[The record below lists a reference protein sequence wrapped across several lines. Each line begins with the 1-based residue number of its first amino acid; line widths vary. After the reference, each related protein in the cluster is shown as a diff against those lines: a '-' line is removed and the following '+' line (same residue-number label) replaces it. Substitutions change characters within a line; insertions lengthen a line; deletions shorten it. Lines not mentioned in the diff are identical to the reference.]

1 MSELAVRIAPD
12 AAALMRLAAEE
23 VARRAES
30 AVIAR
35 GRFTL
40 ALAGGSTPK
49 GLYAL
54 LADPTD
60 PFRARVP
67 WRQTH
72 VFFGDERHVPPDHP
86 DSNYGMARA
95 TLLAKV
101 PIPPENV
108 HRIRAERTDPAA
120 AALEYEQELRLVF
133 GPGPAGA
140 GPAVVPRGLGPGELP
155 RLDLVL
161 LGLGSDGHTASLFP
175 GATALEERTH
185 LAVATW
191 VERLKTHRITLTL
204 PVLGAAR
211 AVVFLV
217 AGAEKAERVAD
228 VLQGPGAALPAG
240 RVRPG
245 GELIWLLDSAAAAGL
260 RGQVEREAHP

>member
-1 MSELAVRIAPD
+1 MSELTVRIAPD
-12 AAALMRLAAEE
+12 AAVLMRLAAEE

-30 AVIAR
+30 AVAAR
-35 GRFTL
+35 GGFTL
-40 ALAGGSTPK
+40 ALSGGSTPK

-54 LADPTD
+54 LADPAEA
-60 PFRARVP
+60 FRARIP

-72 VFFGDERHVPPDHP
+72 VFFGDERPVPPDHP

-101 PIPPENV
+101 PVPPENV
-108 HRIRAERTDPAA
+108 HRIRAEQADPAA
-120 AALEYEQELRLVF
+120 AALEYEQELCLAF
-133 GPGPAGA
+133 EMGAAGTGPAET
-140 GPAVVPRGLGPGELP
+140 RGLEPGQLP

-175 GATALEERTH
+175 GTTALEERAH
-185 LAVATW
+185 LVVATW

-204 PVLGAAR
+204 PVLDAAR

-228 VLQGPGAALPAG
+228 VLQGSGAALPAS

-245 GELIWLLDSAAAAGL
+245 GELIWLLDTAAAAAL

>member
-1 MSELAVRIAPD
+1 VSERAVLIAPD
-12 AAALMRLAAEE
+12 SAALVRLAAEE

-40 ALAGGSTPK
+40 ALSGGSTPK
-49 GLYAL
+49 GLYTL
-54 LADPTD
+54 LADPAE
-60 PFRARVP
+60 PFRARIP

-120 AALEYEQELRLVF
+120 AALEYEQELRLAF
-133 GPGPAGA
+133 GMGGAGTGPAEARG
-140 GPAVVPRGLGPGELP
+140 GLGPGELP

-175 GATALEERTH
+175 GATALEERAH
-185 LAVATW
+185 LVVATW

-204 PVLGAAR
+204 PLLDAAR

-217 AGAEKAERVAD
+217 AGAEKAGRVAD
-228 VLQGPGAALPAG
+228 VLQGSGAALPAS

-245 GELIWLLDSAAAAGL
+245 GELIWLLDSAAAAAL
-260 RGQVEREAHP
+260 RGEREAHP

>member
-12 AAALMRLAAEE
+12 TGAFMRLAAEE

-30 AVIAR
+30 AVAAR

-40 ALAGGSTPK
+40 VLSGGSTPK
-49 GLYAL
+49 NLYAL
-54 LADPTD
+54 LADPTE
-60 PFRARVP
+60 PFRARIP

-86 DSNYGMARA
+86 DSNYRMARA

-108 HRIRAERTDPAA
+108 HRIHAERTDPAA
-120 AALEYEQELRLVF
+120 AALEYEVELSLVC
-133 GPGPAGA
+133 GTGPAGT
-140 GPAVVPRGLGPGELP
+140 GPAVAPRRLDPGELP

-175 GATALEERTH
+175 GTTALEERAH
-185 LAVATW
+185 LVVATW
-191 VERLKTHRITLTL
+191 VERLATHRITLTL
-204 PVLGAAR
+204 PVLDAAR
-211 AVVFLV
+211 TVLFLV

-228 VLQGPGAALPAG
+228 VLQGSGVALPAG

-245 GELIWLLDSAAAAGL
+245 GELIWLLDSAAAAAL